1 MFRKFFLLVIFIAA
15 CLAAKPDEGMWIPM
29 FLGELNEAEMQAMG
43 MRITAEDIYSI
54 NHSSLKDAIVIFGG
68 GCTGEVISEEGL
80 LLTNHHCGNSYIQSH
95 SSLEHDYLTD
105 GFWAMNRSEEL
116 ANPGLKVTFLIS
128 MEEVT
133 EKVLSGVDLTMSDMV
148 RSDKIAENIKK
159 IKEEAI
165 KDTHYSAEVKPF
177 FYDNRYFLFINEVFE
192 DVRLVGAPP
201 SNIGNFGGDT
211 DNWVWPRHT
220 GDFSLFRIY
229 ADSSNK
235 PAKYSENNVP
245 YKSKKH
251 FAISL
256 DGIAEGDFT
265 FVFGYP
271 GVTQEYLPSFGIN
284 LQANVLNP
292 VRIKLR
298 ELKLDIYNSA
308 MAKSREVRIQYAD
321 KRSGIANGWKKSI
334 GESRGIKKLKTI
346 EQKQEFENE
355 FTNWVNSSAENKIKY
370 GELLNGLSKTY
381 DEISP
386 LGLKLNYLRES
397 VQSVEIIRYARSF
410 GDLVKLSKNKDAAKP
425 DIEKLTEQL
434 SNSSEHYF
442 KNYQAA
448 IDQEIFVVMFSEY
461 CTKNNRSDWPEVIID
476 LYDKF
481 KGDFNQMEAY
491 VFANSVF
498 SNSEQVGQ
506 LLENYKPGDYK
517 KIEKDPAF
525 KIAEGVMAYSE
536 KNLLPDIILK
546 SKVLDSLMRI
556 YMKAQIEM
564 QPMKKFYPDANFT
577 LRVTYGNVMGYQPN
591 DAVKFNYF
599 TTLEGIME
607 KEDPEI
613 YDYVVEDKLKELYK
627 NNDFGPYAD
636 KDGKMHVC
644 FTATNHTSGGNSGSP
659 VLDADGNLIGLNF
672 DRCWE
677 GTMSDLVYD
686 ISQCR
691 NIALDIRYC
700 LFIIDKFAGATH
712 LVEEM
717 TLLQRKEVPQ
727 TRQTD

>member
-1 MFRKFFLLVIFIAA
+1 MFLIIFIVAA
-15 CLAAKPDEGMWIPM
+15 QVAKPDEGMWIPM

-80 LLTNHHCGNSYIQSH
+80 ILTNHHCGNGYIQSH
-95 SSLEHDYLTD
+95 SSLDHDYLTD

-116 ANPGLKVTFLIS
+116 ANPGLKVTFLVR

-133 EKVLSGVDLTMSDMV
+133 DKVLSGIDLTMTDKV
-148 RSDKIAENIKK
+148 RFDKIAENIKK
-159 IKEEAI
+159 IKEEAV

-177 FYDNRYFLFINEVFE
+177 FCDNRYFLFINEVFE

-229 ADSSNK
+229 ADSANK

-245 YKSKKH
+245 YKPLKH
-251 FAISL
+251 LSISL
-256 DGIAEGDFT
+256 GGVQEGDFT

-271 GVTQEYLPSFGIN
+271 GSTQEYLPSFGID

-292 VRIKLR
+292 VRINLR
-298 ELKLDIYNSA
+298 EKKLDIYNSA
-308 MAKSREVRIQYAD
+308 MAKSREVRIQYAA

-334 GESRGIKKLKTI
+334 GESRGIKRLKTI
-346 EQKQEFENE
+346 EKKQEFENE
-355 FTNWVNSSAENKIKY
+355 FTSWVNSSADNKTKY
-370 GELLNGLSKTY
+370 EGLLNGFEKTY
-381 DEISP
+381 EGISP
-386 LGLKLNYLRES
+386 LSLKLNYLRES
-397 VQSVEIIRYARSF
+397 VQSIEIIRYARTF
-410 GDLVKLSKNKDAAKP
+410 GELLKLSKNKDTGQAEMDKVV
-425 DIEKLTEQL
+425 EQL
-434 SNSSEHYF
+434 RKSSGQYF
-442 KNYQAA
+442 KNYQAD
-448 IDQEIFVVMFSEY
+448 IDQQIFVVMFTEY
-461 CTKNNRSDWPEVIID
+461 CNGISQADWPEVIKD
-476 LYDKF
+476 MVDKF
-481 KGDFNQMEAY
+481 HGDFGLMADF
-491 VFANSVF
+491 VFTNSLF
-498 SNSEQVGQ
+498 SSSDKVAQ
-506 LLENYKPGDYK
+506 LLEGYKPGDYK
-517 KIEKDPAF
+517 KIEKDPAY
-525 KIAEGVMAYSE
+525 KIADGVMAYSE
-536 KNLLPDIILK
+536 KNLLPELVLK
-546 SKVLDSLMRI
+546 SKAIDSLMRI
-556 YMKAQIEM
+556 YMQAQIEM

-577 LRVTYGNVMGYQPN
+577 LRVAYGNVMGYQPD
-591 DAVKFNYF
+591 DAVKFNHF
-599 TTLEGIME
+599 TTLDGIME
-607 KEDPEI
+607 KEDPDI
-613 YDYVVEDKLKELYK
+613 YDYVVEDKLKALYHSA
-627 NNDFGPYAD
+627 DYGPYAD
-636 KDGKMHVC
+636 NDGKMHVC

-717 TLLQRKEVPQ
+717 TILQNTFEPQ
-727 TRQTD
+727 NRQAN